1 MLSSTCVW
9 VKNFFLFFCVRAIFY
24 EPHDASLGTMYRIE
38 NSLNVCRRLTV
49 GENSNVSGCNYE
61 GMRNRKDKKW
71 ARNLLF
77 NYHSHEV
84 SHPSTSNRMPGI
96 PIHDWRS
103 IHNHLHKTKIKL
115 NWIGKVT
122 LAGSLRNTRQL
133 HRGVN
138 NLKGPSLSVPPSRC
152 SNITN
157 GSTEITFQN
166 TKAFINV
173 VGSPDFLCYLE
184 IWLLT
189 KFVFRKTPSG
199 IWSEASEIS
208 EEMAHTF
215 HVYCWSAA
223 RSGSQKQTVSY
234 GTISG
239 ECRGCFVAHCW
250 QADINLSLSARRV
263 INLQRMTISLT

>member
-1 MLSSTCVW
+1 MVTVECKQKSKHGFSDSQREAICHAASMLSPTCVW

-49 GENSNVSGCNYE
+49 GENSNVSGW

-84 SHPSTSNRMPGI
+84 SHSSMSNRMPGI

-122 LAGSLRNTRQL
+122 LAGSLRNTRL
-133 HRGVN
+133 
-138 NLKGPSLSVPPSRC
+138 P
-152 SNITN
+152 IT
-157 GSTEITFQN
+157 
-166 TKAFINV
+166 
-173 VGSPDFLCYLE
+173 P
-184 IWLLT
+184 
-189 KFVFRKTPSG
+189 R
-199 IWSEASEIS
+199 SE
-208 EEMAHTF
+208 
-215 HVYCWSAA
+215 
-223 RSGSQKQTVSY
+223 
-234 GTISG
+234 
-239 ECRGCFVAHCW
+239 
-250 QADINLSLSARRV
+250 
-263 INLQRMTISLT
+263 